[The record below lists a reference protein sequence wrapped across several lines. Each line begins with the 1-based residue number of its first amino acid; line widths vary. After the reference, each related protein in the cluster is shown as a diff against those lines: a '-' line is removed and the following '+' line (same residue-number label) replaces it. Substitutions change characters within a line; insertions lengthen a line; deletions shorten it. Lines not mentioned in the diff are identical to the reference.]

1 MPHWQMTLKMKRK
14 NDTSQQQK
22 NQKRGEKKHKMQKEV
37 FCISIIRPASI
48 SCQGCDF
55 FFLGLTFIFSCDT
68 LEKVEKTKIKLRLKV

>member
-1 MPHWQMTLKMKRK
+1 MTLKMKRK

-55 FFLGLTFIFSCDT
+55 FFFW
-68 LEKVEKTKIKLRLKV
+68 V